1 MGKGRKSRQVG
12 MTLIEVLVSVLILG
26 IGLLGAAA
34 IQLNA
39 LRYTDSS
46 AMTSQ
51 ASFIAY
57 DMTDRIRANMDGN
70 ATNSGSTVLASYG
83 LASLAGAP
91 SAANPNDAAAQDKF
105 DFSSNITAF
114 AGAAGAASSV
124 VIDKRVVTI
133 TITWDD
139 TRAAAAS
146 DTGLGKTASATNAR
160 QFVLTSR
167 IGVDDVVAQ

>member
-1 MGKGRKSRQVG
+1 MGKGRKGSQIG

-57 DMTDRIRANMDGN
+57 DMMDRIRANVDGN
-70 ATNSGSTVLASYG
+70 AVNNGSNVLASYA
-83 LASLAGAP
+83 LASLAAAP
-91 SAANPNDAAAQDKF
+91 AGNMNNAVSQDLA
-105 DFSSNITAF
+105 DFSTNITNF
-114 AGAAGAASSV
+114 AGTAGANSKI
-124 VIDKRVVTI
+124 VIVKPVVTI
-133 TITWDD
+133 TVTWDD

-146 DTGLGKTASATNAR
+146 DTVLGRTPGATNPQ
-160 QFVLTSR
+160 QFELSSQ
-167 IGVDDVVAQ
+167 IGFSDVVTP

>member
-1 MGKGRKSRQVG
+1 

-57 DMTDRIRANMDGN
+57 DMMDRIRANVDGN
-70 ATNSGSTVLASYG
+70 AANNGANVLDGYALS
-83 LASLAGAP
+83 SLAAAP
-91 SAANPNDAAAQDKF
+91 APNMNNAVTQDLA
-105 DFSSNITAF
+105 DFSKNITNF
-114 AGAAGAASSV
+114 AGASGANSNIA
-124 VIDKRVVTI
+124 IAKPRVTI
-133 TITWDD
+133 TITWND

-146 DTGLGKTASATNAR
+146 AEASGQAPPEMQRT
-160 QFVLTSR
+160 FVLSSQ
-167 IGVDDVVAQ
+167 IGVNEVLAP

>member
-1 MGKGRKSRQVG
+1 

-57 DMTDRIRANMDGN
+57 DMMDRIRANVDGN
-70 ATNSGSTVLASYG
+70 AANNGANVLNSYA
-83 LASLAGAP
+83 LASL
-91 SAANPNDAAAQDKF
+91 SAAPAGNMNDAVAQDLA
-105 DFSSNITAF
+105 DFALNVTAF
-114 AGAAGAASSV
+114 AGTSGANSNIV
-124 VIDKRVVTI
+124 VTSRPEVTI
-133 TITWDD
+133 TVTWNDA
-139 TRAAAAS
+139 RAAQANAEQTGQAS
-146 DTGLGKTASATNAR
+146 PAT
-160 QFVLTSR
+160 QQTFVLTSR
-167 IGVDDVVAQ
+167 IGVNDVVPQ

>member
-1 MGKGRKSRQVG
+1 MGDGRRNSQIG

-57 DMTDRIRANMDGN
+57 DMMDRIRANVDGN
-70 ATNSGSTVLASYG
+70 ATNNGSNVLASYG
-83 LASLAGAP
+83 LASLANAP
-91 SAANPNDAAAQDKF
+91 AANLNNAVAQDLA
-105 DFSSNITAF
+105 DFSSNVTAF
-114 AGAAGAASSV
+114 AGSSGAASKIEINKPEV
-124 VIDKRVVTI
+124 KI
-133 TITWDD
+133 TIAWDD
-139 TRAAAAS
+139 SRAAAANA
-146 DTGLGKTASATNAR
+146 TALAGTSSTSNP
-160 QFVLTSR
+160 QLFVLTTR
-167 IGVDDVVAQ
+167 IGVNDVVAP